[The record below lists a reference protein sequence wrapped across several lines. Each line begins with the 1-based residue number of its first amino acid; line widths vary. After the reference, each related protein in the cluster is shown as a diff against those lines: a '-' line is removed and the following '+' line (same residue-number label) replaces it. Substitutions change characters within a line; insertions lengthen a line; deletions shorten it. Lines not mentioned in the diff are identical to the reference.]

1 MTIEIIEGDCRE
13 VLRELE
19 ANSVDAVVTD
29 PPYGLE
35 FMGKDWDAPW
45 KTDRRQTFDGTLNDT
60 RENPFGRARVR
71 NGSGQSYGAD
81 ARIMQAFQAW
91 CETWAVELLRVLKPG
106 GHLLAFGGTKTYH
119 RLASAVEDAGFEI
132 RDQIGWLY
140 GSGFPKSSNQ
150 EGAWEGWG
158 TALKPAWEPIVVAR
172 KPLIGTMARNLA
184 AHGVGALNT
193 DGCRVAAEG
202 GSPTVQRRESARR
215 NNTDYTGGGVKAIV
229 TDAEGRFQRRGDPET
244 FMRPRD
250 SELLGRWPAN
260 VIHDG
265 SDEVLAAFPAAPG
278 QIADA
283 STSSSS
289 RKTQNVYGEMKR
301 GNGRENEP
309 SGDSENEGAVGF
321 KMKPGARR
329 LDSGS
334 AARFFYCAKASKK
347 DRSEGNTHP
356 TVKPSELMRYLCRLV
371 TPPGGTV
378 LDPFMG
384 SGSTGR
390 AAVLEG
396 FNFVGIEMTP
406 EYYDIA
412 DRRIAEAEAQMA
424 PKLQAAE

>member
-13 VLRELE
+13 VLRELD

-81 ARIMQAFQAW
+81 ARIMQEFQAW

-150 EGAWEGWG
+150 EGDWEGWG

-172 KPLIGTMARNLA
+172 KPLIGTMVKNLA
-184 AHGVGALNT
+184 AHGVGALNI
-193 DGCRVAAEG
+193 DGCRVETDEIRPKGSVRLGSENHSGIGTFLETG
-202 GSPTVQRRESARR
+202 GSARS
-215 NNTDYTGGGVKAIV
+215 TGSGANH
-229 TDAEGRFQRRGDPET
+229 E
-244 FMRPRD
+244 
-250 SELLGRWPAN
+250 LGRWPAN
-260 VIHDG
+260 IIHDG
-265 SDEVLAAFPAAPG
+265 SDEVLAAFPTAPG

-283 STSSSS
+283 STSSS

-301 GNGRENEP
+301 GNGREGEA

-347 DRSEGNTHP
+347 DRGEGNVHP
-356 TVKPSELMRYLCRLV
+356 TVKPTKLMRYLCRLV

-390 AAVLEG
+390 GAVLEG
-396 FNFVGIEMTP
+396 FNFIGIEMST
-406 EYYDIA
+406 EYMDIA
-412 DRRIAEAEAQMA
+412 DARIAAAEAQVA
-424 PKLQAAE
+424 PVMQAAE

>member
-184 AHGVGALNT
+184 AHGVGALNI

-265 SDEVLAAFPAAPG
+265 SDEVLAAFPAAPR